1 MKKSLYLLVLII
13 PVMFLFLPKKKTD
26 LITVTKPVHVSLAKE
41 NEEAESDAMDQLMKQ
56 NFNMT
61 RDPALNSI
69 PKERLI
75 EGAERMK
82 AMTLSAQSPQSMVWS
97 ERGPNNIGGRVR
109 TLLFDKSDATGNT
122 VLVAGVSGG
131 IFRTTNFKNASPSY
145 TPVNNLL
152 GSLSISAMAQDPRP
166 GSNNIMYAGTGEGYF
181 NLDDSRGIGIYKSTN
196 NGLTWSILTFT
207 TSPAANASNFDY
219 VQRIVVDNS
228 GNVYAACRSR
238 FCNRGGLWKST
249 DGGTS
254 WARVIG
260 TSTGSCGTSVDLNAN
275 DVEIAANG
283 DVYAT
288 VGVFTTG
295 KIFRSDASVH
305 LANTGNAGTF
315 TDITPTGSFWRIELA
330 TAPSNASRVY
340 ALFQGAG
347 SNDVSQIRR
356 TDNSGTSWTAA
367 GAIPVPTIYDQG
379 NNNTFTR
386 SQAWYDLTIAVD
398 PNFDDTLIIG
408 GVDLLRSYNAGTS
421 WTQISNWTG
430 AEGIFSG
437 NQYVHADQHIALYE
451 GTSSS
456 SAVFGCDGGVFYSS
470 AVNSAGLP
478 TFSSKNTSLNITQY
492 YSADIHPSSTNYIIG
507 GTQDNGSLRLNAAGI
522 ASASTVV
529 GGDGAFAHIDQV
541 DGLIQKLAYVKLQ
554 YAFTKNSGT
563 NWYGFYDFDIDGD
576 PLDEDARFINPTDF
590 DDKSKVLYSAD
601 SIGRY
606 DIITGITNVPGS
618 SPLIS
623 QVTVASFGVRQ
634 VSALKVDTLT
644 GNRVWFGLT
653 DDINFTLAPILVRVD
668 NANTAPIATPAGA
681 LPGAAAGAYISSID
695 VEPGNAN
702 HLLVTLSNYGVVS
715 VYEST
720 DGGTS
725 FTNVEGNLP
734 DIPVRWGMFLPTGV
748 TLSPNAISGVVLGTE
763 LGVFSTTALS
773 GGATAW
779 TANNYGLANVRVD
792 MLTYRSSTRTLL
804 AATHGRGIYT
814 ATLFLLPVKYLSFE
828 GKTSGAD
835 NVLYWSTASE
845 QNNKR
850 FEVERKQNGETS
862 FSTIGTVQANQAGTL
877 TQRYSFTD
885 KAVDA
890 SKTNFSYRLKQVDMD
905 GKSSYSSIVTINRR
919 NSGKAV
925 EYISATKQ
933 QLFIK
938 VNSSIARLPLQVQ
951 LLSTEGRIVLNRQI
965 NSDKSSLDISVLPA
979 GTYTVR
985 ITGKPDILFT
995 QQFVK

>member
-13 PVMFLFLPKKKTD
+13 PVLFLFLPKKKTD
-26 LITVTKPVHVSLAKE
+26 QVTVSKPVQVSLAKE
-41 NEEAESDAMDQLMKQ
+41 NKEAESDAMDQLMKQ

-131 IFRTTNFKNASPSY
+131 LFRTTNFKNASPSY
-145 TPVNNLL
+145 TAVNNLL

-196 NGLTWSILTFT
+196 NGLTWSILSFT
-207 TSPAANASNFDY
+207 TSPAVNAANFDY

-238 FCNRGGLWKST
+238 FCNLGGLWKST

-254 WARVIG
+254 WTRVIG
-260 TSTGSCGTSVDLNAN
+260 TSTGSCGTSVNLNAN

-288 VGVFTTG
+288 VGLFSTG
-295 KIFRSDASVH
+295 KIFRSDASVN
-305 LANTGNAGTF
+305 LGNTGNAGTF

-347 SNDVSQIRR
+347 SNDVTQIRR
-356 TDNSGTSWTAA
+356 TDNSGTTWTAA
-367 GAIPVPTIYDQG
+367 GTIPVPTIYDQG

-408 GVDLLRSYNAGTS
+408 GVDLLRSYNAGAS

-430 AEGIFSG
+430 VEGIFTA

-470 AVNSAGLP
+470 AINSAGLP
-478 TFSSKNTSLNITQY
+478 TFSSKNSSLNITQY
-492 YSADIHPSSTNYIIG
+492 YSADLHPSSTNYIIG

-522 ASASTVV
+522 SSATTVV

-541 DGLIQKLAYVKLQ
+541 DGLIQKLAYIRLQ
-554 YAFTKNSGT
+554 YAFSKNGGT
-563 NWYGFYDFDIDGD
+563 NWFGFYDFDIDGD
-576 PLDEDARFINPTDF
+576 PNDEDARFINPTDY

-606 DIITGITNVPGS
+606 DIISGITNVPG

-634 VSALKVDTLT
+634 VSAIKVDTLT

-653 DDINFTLAPILVRVD
+653 DDINFALTPIVVRVD
-668 NANTAPIATPAGA
+668 NANTAPVATPAGA
-681 LPGAAAGAYISSID
+681 LPGAAIGSYISSID

-702 HLLVTLSNYGVVS
+702 HILVTLSNYGVNS

-720 DGGTS
+720 NGGTS
-725 FTNVEGNLP
+725 FTNVDGNLP
-734 DIPVRWGMFLPTGV
+734 DIPVRWGLFLPTGV
-748 TLSPNAISGVVLGTE
+748 TLAYP
-763 LGVFSTTALS
+763 
-773 GGATAW
+773 
-779 TANNYGLANVRVD
+779 
-792 MLTYRSSTRTLL
+792 ML
-804 AATHGRGIYT
+804 
-814 ATLFLLPVKYLSFE
+814 FQ
-828 GKTSGAD
+828 
-835 NVLYWSTASE
+835 VLY
-845 QNNKR
+845 
-850 FEVERKQNGETS
+850 
-862 FSTIGTVQANQAGTL
+862 
-877 TQRYSFTD
+877 
-885 KAVDA
+885 
-890 SKTNFSYRLKQVDMD
+890 
-905 GKSSYSSIVTINRR
+905 
-919 NSGKAV
+919 
-925 EYISATKQ
+925 
-933 QLFIK
+933 
-938 VNSSIARLPLQVQ
+938 
-951 LLSTEGRIVLNRQI
+951 
-965 NSDKSSLDISVLPA
+965 
-979 GTYTVR
+979 
-985 ITGKPDILFT
+985 
-995 QQFVK
+995 